1 MSIEAKQAT
10 PHSVLIEQLMDSRI
24 PKTEREH
31 AARREIEMLRE
42 ALRLPAQ
49 QAETPVAWMYDFLNS
64 DNREEVIRDWMTQ
77 DYAEIEREKGFNVRP
92 LYTAPRQWVGLTD
105 EEMNTSY
112 RQAFGLID
120 SRMVGDQVKF
130 VRAIEA
136 KLKEKNT

>member
-1 MSIEAKQAT
+1 MSIEAMTNAVTK
-10 PHSVLIEQLMDSRI
+10 V
-24 PKTEREH
+24 
-31 AARREIEMLRE
+31 
-42 ALRLPAQ
+42 AQ
-49 QAETPVAWMYDFLNS
+49 
-64 DNREEVIRDWMTQ
+64 EEYKR
-77 DYAEIEREKGFNVRP
+77 GFNDGRK
-92 LYTAPRQWVGLTD
+92 QWVGLTD